1 MITYSLQDLVIQCY
15 GRVDSH
21 RYLVGDTGGKLFM
34 LYLQCEEKMS
44 ELPEEIVT
52 DLKLQLLG
60 EVCVCVCLCLC
71 LCVSVCLCVRV
82 SVCMRVCLCVYLLLW
97 FC

>member
-1 MITYSLQDLVIQCY
+1 MIQCY

-34 LYLQCEEKMS
+34 LYLRCEEKMS

-60 EVCVCVCLCLC
+60 EVCVCVY
-71 LCVSVCLCVRV
+71 VCLCAC
-82 SVCMRVCLCVYLLLW
+82 VCVCACIYYCGFVERQYVAYIVGVPYIRD
-97 FC
+97 

>member
-1 MITYSLQDLVIQCY
+1 MIQCY

-21 RYLVGDTGGKLFM
+21 RYLVGDTIGKVFM

-44 ELPEEIVT
+44 ELVEEVVT

-60 EVCVCVCLCLC
+60 EV
-71 LCVSVCLCVRV
+71 
-82 SVCMRVCLCVYLLLW
+82 
-97 FC
+97 

>member
-1 MITYSLQDLVIQCY
+1 MMSYDVVYSLQDLVIQCY

-21 RYLVGDTGGKLFM
+21 RYLVGDTTGKLFM
-34 LYLQCEEKMS
+34 LYLQCEEKMG

-60 EVCVCVCLCLC
+60 EVTVCLI
-71 LCVSVCLCVRV
+71 VG
-82 SVCMRVCLCVYLLLW
+82 VYLLL
-97 FC
+97 CVC